1 MADTI
6 IGSNIAI
13 EGDITGNDSVT
24 ILGIVRGRI
33 HVKDTV
39 VISPSARVEA
49 DVESTTVEVAGQ
61 VHGNVTASDKVE
73 IKAGGK
79 LVGDVKAPRILIAD
93 GASFKGNINMQ
104 G

>member
-6 IGSNIAI
+6 IGNNIAI
-13 EGDITGNDSVT
+13 EGEITGSDSLT
-24 ILGIVRGRI
+24 IFGVVRGRI
-33 HVKDTV
+33 HVKESV

-49 DVESTTVEVAGQ
+49 DVESASIEVAGQ
-61 VHGNVTASDKVE
+61 VHGNISAADKVE
-73 IKAGGK
+73 LKAGGK